1 MPEGFSELAL
11 VKYGMLHCSV
21 TSANACNITT
31 TVGETSDKVQTM
43 ATRNKEFMVLTVCLC
58 YVEIVRFG
66 R

>member
-31 TVGETSDKVQTM
+31 TVGETSDEDTPYSHLICK
-43 ATRNKEFMVLTVCLC
+43 FMVLTDCLC
-58 YVEIVRFG
+58 QTDLVR
-66 R
+66 